1 MNKLHMFSRSSSRDN
16 VDSNQAKIKR
26 QGNTK
31 EKEQSKMRACFV
43 RMARRPAELGRS
55 SSSDSSCGLSFIS
68 QGSALTLYPAFYL
81 QLSCFQSE
89 GTINYCQK

>member
-31 EKEQSKMRACFV
+31 KKNRV
-43 RMARRPAELGRS
+43 
-55 SSSDSSCGLSFIS
+55 
-68 QGSALTLYPAFYL
+68 
-81 QLSCFQSE
+81 
-89 GTINYCQK
+89 K